1 VQASS
6 SLSMGHTRTLSRGS
20 LHQEFYFG
28 HFFARVFQ
36 VIVRVIRGVAR
47 PYMTAVFLFD
57 QILACTE
64 SATSE
69 YSTTSQCLSALLGR
83 PGRAKCI
90 LDGLRWGKQKKQRT
104 NHSHTTTAWWLST
117 RGCNQHSNNWRRRF
131 KPFEFYSYTYIY
143 INNIH
148 TYIYIC
154 TCIYFMYMSQ
164 TRLHTCICIY
174 MYMHKTGQGRGDG
187 HKPTL

>member
-1 VQASS
+1 MTRSPLWCCTSIIRSSALVQASS

-57 QILACTE
+57 QVLACTE

-69 YSTTSQCLSALLGR
+69 YSTTSQCLSVLLGR

-90 LDGLRWGKQKKQRT
+90 LDGLRWGKKKESSAPITRIRPLPGDSAPVGAT
-104 NHSHTTTAWWLST
+104 NTAAV
-117 RGCNQHSNNWRRRF
+117 G
-131 KPFEFYSYTYIY
+131 
-143 INNIH
+143 
-148 TYIYIC
+148 
-154 TCIYFMYMSQ
+154 
-164 TRLHTCICIY
+164 
-174 MYMHKTGQGRGDG
+174 GGG
-187 HKPTL
+187 